1 MANPNI
7 INVTNIQGNTSS
19 YVVSTTDNPFSTAL
33 VSNPADSGKVYKINT
48 IFIANRDGENARDF
62 TLRLYSEDDLGGSNT
77 EIASTVSVPADSS
90 LILIDKNSSFYL
102 LENKSIGITCS
113 VANTIAVT
121 VSWEEIS

>member
-19 YVVSTTDNPFSTAL
+19 YVISTADDPFATAL
-33 VSNPADSGKVYKINT
+33 VNNPASSNKIYKINT
-48 IFIANRDGENARDF
+48 IIVANRDGTSARDF
-62 TLRLYSEDDLGGSNT
+62 TLKLFSQDDLGGSNT

-102 LENKSIGITCS
+102 LEDKSIGITCS
-113 VANTIAVT
+113 VANTIAIT